1 MVEDL
6 YHGEESLS
14 KLKEV
19 QMKRTQKIKTGPKD
33 RVRKSKK
40 TKLPMGT
47 LQGRRRRESEHI
59 KQM

>member
-33 RVRKSKK
+33 RVRKSIEFKTPNGNATRKK
-40 TKLPMGT
+40 APRIRT
-47 LQGRRRRESEHI
+47 H
-59 KQM
+59 